1 MNEGESKRA
10 IIASRIREAR
20 KLAGLSQAQVAR
32 MLSLHRPSVSEL
44 EAGNRRASAD
54 ELVRLAEAFDVSVSW
69 LMGEGAETVD
79 PYDDK
84 LQLAARELQKL
95 KPEDLDRLLRLLAA
109 KRQEIDD

>member
-1 MNEGESKRA
+1 MSDGDVKRA

-32 MLSLHRPSVSEL
+32 MLGLHRPSISEI

-54 ELVRLAEAFDVSVSW
+54 ELVRMAEAFDVGVSW
-69 LMGEGAETVD
+69 LMGEGAEEVD

-95 KPEDLDRLLRLLAA
+95 RPEDLERLLRALAA
-109 KRQEIDD
+109 KRKQDRD